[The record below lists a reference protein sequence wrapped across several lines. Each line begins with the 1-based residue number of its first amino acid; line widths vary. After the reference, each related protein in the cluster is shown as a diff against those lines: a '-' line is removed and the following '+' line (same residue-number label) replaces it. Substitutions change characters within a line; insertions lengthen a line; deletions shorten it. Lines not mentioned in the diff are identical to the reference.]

1 MDMSDDKYSDENNQI
16 DKNDS
21 EKETNYIQVLKL
33 QKFGLQKKTDD
44 VERESDGI
52 NRMDIIDDKESDER
66 YHIGESKGDDL
77 ESE

>member
-1 MDMSDDKYSDENNQI
+1 M
-16 DKNDS
+16 
-21 EKETNYIQVLKL
+21 KL